1 MKLTE
6 LNPKTSTATRA
17 LKEHYNMPLKLEK
30 LTLPETRV
38 MLKKVRGLI
47 SETRQSSTFY
57 KSQNDPSYL
66 KLVFMEQALAN
77 FSNYL
82 RAQPKARIVFENEEV
97 EKSQVVLAAQD
108 MVDSV
113 QKMLEQVSDMLVK
126 EMPALIDSVQSE
138 IGVNEAEQFSSQTTE
153 ALGSL
158 TAALTQT
165 KTSLQGA
172 LNVITGQGTGLAD
185 PSAFAGEEDLGGD
198 ELGGDM
204 EMGGDDLGA
213 DADFGSDIP
222 EEDPEAAPVAGVG
235 RARR

>member
-6 LNPKTSTATRA
+6 LNPNVSAAKRA
-17 LKEHYNMPLKLEK
+17 LKENYNLPFKLDRMS
-30 LTLPETRV
+30 LSETRS
-38 MLKKVRGLI
+38 MLQKVRGLM
-47 SETRQSSTFY
+47 SETRQSPSFY

-66 KLVFMEQALAN
+66 KLVFMEQALATY
-77 FSNYL
+77 FGQL
-82 RAQPKARIVFENEEV
+82 RAQPKPRIVLENEEV

-158 TAALTQT
+158 TASLTQT
-165 KTSLQGA
+165 KTALQGA
-172 LNVITGQGTGLAD
+172 LNVITGQGGGMAD
-185 PSAFAGEEDLGGD
+185 PGAFDAGDGEDMDMGD
-198 ELGGDM
+198 EFGDEDIEADM
-204 EMGGDDLGA
+204 GDDMP
-213 DADFGSDIP
+213 P
-222 EEDPEAAPVAGVG
+222 EEEPEEAPVAGVG
-235 RARR
+235 RALR

>member
-6 LNPKTSTATRA
+6 LNHSSINIAKKA
-17 LKEHYNMPLKLEK
+17 LNEHYKMPFNVDRM
-30 LTLPETRV
+30 TLPETKT
-38 MLKKVRGLI
+38 MLKKVRGLMA
-47 SETRQSSTFY
+47 ETKQSSTFY
-57 KSQNDPSYL
+57 RSQSDPSYL
-66 KLVFMEQALAN
+66 KMVFMEQALSTHLA
-77 FSNYL
+77 SMP
-82 RAQPKARIVFENEEV
+82 RGSIVTENEEV

-165 KTSLQGA
+165 KTSLQSA
-172 LNVITGQGTGLAD
+172 LNVITGQGDMG
-185 PSAFAGEEDLGGD
+185 AFDDESMGDEEDMGMDDVGAED
-198 ELGGDM
+198 D
-204 EMGGDDLGA
+204 MGGEGDFGG
-213 DADFGSDIP
+213 DADFP
-222 EEDPEAAPVAGVG
+222 EEPESAPVAPVG
-235 RARR
+235 RSLR

>member
-6 LNPKTSTATRA
+6 LNHSSFNIAKKA
-17 LKEHYNMPLKLEK
+17 LNEHYKMPFNVDRM
-30 LTLPETRV
+30 TLPETKT
-38 MLKKVRGLI
+38 MLKKVRGLMA
-47 SETRQSSTFY
+47 ETKQSSTFY
-57 KSQNDPSYL
+57 RSQSDPSYL
-66 KLVFMEQALAN
+66 KMVFMEQALSTHLA
-77 FSNYL
+77 SMP
-82 RAQPKARIVFENEEV
+82 RGSIVTENEEV

-165 KTSLQGA
+165 KTSLQSA
-172 LNVITGQGTGLAD
+172 LNVITGQGDMG
-185 PSAFAGEEDLGGD
+185 AFDDESMGDEEDMGMDDVGAED
-198 ELGGDM
+198 D
-204 EMGGDDLGA
+204 MGGEGDFGG
-213 DADFGSDIP
+213 DADFP
-222 EEDPEAAPVAGVG
+222 EEPESAPVAPVG
-235 RARR
+235 RSLR

>member
-6 LNPKTSTATRA
+6 LNYSSINIAKKA
-17 LKEHYNMPLKLEK
+17 LNEHYKMPFNVDRM
-30 LTLPETRV
+30 TLPETKT
-38 MLKKVRGLI
+38 MLKKVRGLMA
-47 SETRQSSTFY
+47 ETKQSSTFY
-57 KSQNDPSYL
+57 RSQSDPSYL
-66 KLVFMEQALAN
+66 KMVFMEQALSTHLA
-77 FSNYL
+77 SMP
-82 RAQPKARIVFENEEV
+82 RGSIVTENEEV

-165 KTSLQGA
+165 KTSLQSA
-172 LNVITGQGTGLAD
+172 LNVITGQGDMG
-185 PSAFAGEEDLGGD
+185 AFDDESMGDEEDMGMDDVGAED
-198 ELGGDM
+198 D
-204 EMGGDDLGA
+204 MGGEGDFGG
-213 DADFGSDIP
+213 DADFP
-222 EEDPEAAPVAGVG
+222 EEPESAPVAPVG
-235 RARR
+235 RSLR

>member
-6 LNPKTSTATRA
+6 LNHSSINIAKKA
-17 LKEHYNMPLKLEK
+17 LNEHYKMPFNVDRM
-30 LTLPETRV
+30 TLPETKN
-38 MLKKVRGLI
+38 MLKKVRGLMA
-47 SETRQSSTFY
+47 ETKQSSTFY
-57 KSQNDPSYL
+57 RSQSNPSYL
-66 KLVFMEQALAN
+66 KLVFMEQALSKY
-77 FSNYL
+77 FTQL
-82 RAQPKARIVFENEEV
+82 MAQPRARIVTENEEV

-165 KTSLQGA
+165 KTSLQSA
-172 LNVITGQGTGLAD
+172 LNVITGQGDMG
-185 PSAFAGEEDLGGD
+185 AFDDESMGDEEDMGMDDVGAED
-198 ELGGDM
+198 D
-204 EMGGDDLGA
+204 MGGEGDFGG
-213 DADFGSDIP
+213 DADFP
-222 EEDPEAAPVAGVG
+222 EEPESAPVAPVG
-235 RARR
+235 RSLR